1 MPIDG
6 REIGALRP
14 LPRTSPP
21 RRRDFQIVA
30 RLPSASASGAVRDRL
45 LEATRHLGLQG
56 EPSSGHGEP
65 SQPFDDV
72 RLVPI
77 GTHLAAKERPA
88 FALVF
93 AAAALLLFLAC
104 VNVAGLVAAR
114 NIDRRREL
122 AVRRAL
128 GAAQWRLLRG
138 IIFELGLLT
147 GASVGLAFLLARPIL
162 IVTLELLPASI
173 AVLKEPA
180 IDSRVV
186 IAAASFATVCLIVVS
201 LWPMLVTTRVGVAA
215 LLGSQSTSTP
225 RRRRSSAAL
234 IASQVALGFALLTAG
249 GLSIASLAEAY
260 RNDAGYRRDHAILLE
275 LFHTRAFGPTD
286 SIEAL
291 RALPGLIEQLPGV
304 SRVAVSTI
312 NPLFQSRSNASTN
325 VVPEGWSGPIEGVV
339 SRHVSES
346 FFEVLGLRL
355 VDGRWPGAGEWKVDQ
370 PVALVSES
378 AARVLWPDRPALGR
392 TLVPRSSRLKSTWTV
407 IGVVADA
414 RYSGLDADPLGDIYL
429 PDPLASGGRT
439 GAFFHVQTTEPAGA
453 VLPVILASLPGRGFR
468 IEQASTHEAALFASV
483 KHRVLPAWLFGTLG
497 FGALLLTGV
506 GVLGLLAMS
515 AAQRTREV
523 GIRIA
528 IGATPSRVVREFLR
542 EQMGAVLVGLA
553 AGMLVSAVA
562 ARFIEAHLYRISPFD
577 PLVWAI
583 GAVTVLGVAAAGAW
597 IPSTRASRVD
607 PVQALRA
614 E

>member
-1 MPIDG
+1 
-6 REIGALRP
+6 
-14 LPRTSPP
+14 
-21 RRRDFQIVA
+21 
-30 RLPSASASGAVRDRL
+30 
-45 LEATRHLGLQG
+45 
-56 EPSSGHGEP
+56 
-65 SQPFDDV
+65 
-72 RLVPI
+72 
-77 GTHLAAKERPA
+77 
-88 FALVF
+88 
-93 AAAALLLFLAC
+93 
-104 VNVAGLVAAR
+104 
-114 NIDRRREL
+114 
-122 AVRRAL
+122 
-128 GAAQWRLLRG
+128 
-138 IIFELGLLT
+138 
-147 GASVGLAFLLARPIL
+147 
-162 IVTLELLPASI
+162 LPASI

-186 IAAASFATVCLIVVS
+186 IAAALFATVCLIVVS
-201 LWPMLVTTRVGVAA
+201 LWPMLVTTRVGVSA

-249 GLSIASLAEAY
+249 GLSIASLVEAY

-275 LFHTRAFGPTD
+275 LFHTRAFAPTD

-325 VVPEGWSGPIEGVV
+325 VVPEGWSIESAGPIEGVV
-339 SRHVSES
+339 SRLVSEN
-346 FFEVLGLRL
+346 FFEVLGVRL
-355 VDGRWPGAGEWKVDQ
+355 VDGRWPGAGEWKIDQ
-370 PVALVSES
+370 PVALVSET
-378 AARVLWPDRPALGR
+378 AARVLWPDRSALGR
-392 TLVPRSSRLKSTWTV
+392 TLVPRSSRLKSPTWTV

-429 PDPLASGGRT
+429 PDPLASQGRT
-439 GAFFHVQTTEPAGA
+439 GAFFHVRTTQAAET
-453 VLPVILASLPGRGFR
+453 VLPVILASLSGRGFR
-468 IEQASTHEAALFASV
+468 IEQASTHEDALFASV

-528 IGATPSRVVREFLR
+528 IGATPARVVRELLR
-542 EQMGAVLVGLA
+542 EQMGAVLAGLA

-597 IPSTRASRVD
+597 LPSTRASRVD